1 MGGRQHIAYD
11 PLWTMTARA
20 IRGAGVGIAVL
31 TAAVAVA
38 AAGAGAVARGQTA
51 PSIWDGVYSDAQATR
66 GQERYKASCATCHS
80 EDLLGASGPALVGES
95 FMQRWNGTSVNDMLV
110 VLRQTMPQDA
120 PDSLG
125 TPGYLDLIAFL
136 LKNNGAPQGAADLPS
151 EASALQRIR
160 ITNRAPAR

>member
-11 PLWTMTARA
+11 PLWTMRARA
-20 IRGAGVGIAVL
+20 IRGVGVGIAVL
-31 TAAVAVA
+31 TAAVA

-51 PSIWDGVYSDAQATR
+51 PSIWDGIYSDAQATR

-120 PDSLG
+120 PDTLG

-136 LKNNGAPQGAADLPS
+136 LKNNSAPPGAAELPT